1 MRYKRGASVTNE
13 DKISSYDQ
21 TKDLIKQ
28 TYDKSSEYLTSSKYN
43 SNNLNLT
50 YLLLKYDN
58 NLFKTSIS
66 NLLSLINQADTNFDS
81 NNLDNI
87 IDSNN
92 SYTLQII
99 DSDNITYSITVE
111 NFLSLLYKTPS
122 VTNITEKNFI
132 TEDNRIIIYEG
143 DEIKNITVKE
153 FYDSLYETT
162 EIINITENTY
172 NNIDNS
178 KLILNFEETNYNLT
192 INTLFLILFRYNNLN
207 ISSLTSTSFDNYYIS
222 IKNGTTINNITFNNL
237 FLLFYKYAPIDIEN
251 IDIGSFIFSLNYG
264 TNIYNITLNKLFLLL
279 FQKTTNIDFTTSIT
293 NISEYKIAINNST
306 TNYNITVNHLF
317 KYLNSIINPS
327 TSTITTNIESSF
339 VNNNIILKT
348 TPNVSFDTITI
359 TSDIRFKT
367 NIKTIKNDDCLNK
380 INQLEPKEFYYKS
393 NTKKK
398 QYGLIAQD
406 LLKTDISHIVD
417 ETDSEHYK
425 INYNNLFGLLIGSI
439 KELTKEIQEVKNE
452 NIELKNLIR
461 KTYEY

>member
-1 MRYKRGASVTNE
+1 MPYKRGASVTNE
-13 DKISSYDQ
+13 DKISTYDQ
-21 TKDLIKQ
+21 TRNLIK
-28 TYDKSSEYLTSSKYN
+28 TYNKSSEYLTSSKYN

-92 SYTLQII
+92 PYTLQII

-111 NFLSLLYKTPS
+111 NFLSLLYETPS

-317 KYLNSIINPS
+317 KYLDSIINPS
-327 TSTITTNIESSF
+327 TSTSTTNIESSF

-380 INQLEPKEFYYKS
+380 IDQLEPKEFYYKS

-406 LLKTDISHIVD
+406 LLETDISDIVD

>member
-1 MRYKRGASVTNE
+1 MRYRRGASITNE
-13 DKISSYDQ
+13 DKSTYDQ
-21 TKDLIKQ
+21 TKDLIKK
-28 TYDKSSEYLTSSKYN
+28 TYNKSSEYLTSSEYN

-66 NLLSLINQADTNFDS
+66 NLLSLINQSDTNFDN
-81 NNLDNI
+81 NNLDKI

-92 SYTLQII
+92 QYTLQIT
-99 DSDNITYSITVE
+99 DGNNITYSITVE
-111 NFLSLLYKTPS
+111 NFLSLLYETPS

-237 FLLFYKYAPIDIEN
+237 FLLFYKYALIDIDN
-251 IDIGSFIFSLNYG
+251 IDISSFIFSLNYG

-317 KYLNSIINPS
+317 KYLDSIINPS
-327 TSTITTNIESSF
+327 TSTSTTNIESSF
-339 VNNNIILKT
+339 VNNNIILSTKS
-348 TPNVSFDTITI
+348 NVSFDSITL

-367 NIKTIKNDDCLNK
+367 NIKAIKNDDCLNK

-406 LLKTDISHIVD
+406 LLKTDISDIVD